1 MLQAGAPPQPPP
13 ASSPPEMARDD
24 PSPPRRTGTTPP
36 PASRRCAR
44 AHRRGVG
51 PSPPSSL
58 WSATRPRAQAS
69 PTTRSQ
75 QHRARLPATARNC
88 PRLECRPAGRSPQRV
103 QDCRARASPPSSS
116 RLSSGT
122 RRPSSATGS
131 RPSRPRSPTTCAPC
145 DAPAAALPAA
155 PPVCAACPAAAAASG
170 GFAAWTTWPQRTP
183 SRTTATAPKAPP
195 PAPLRHSVERGP
207 DWRRRRARGVAGRRG
222 AVSGRVRAALLCRA
236 HLPLGASRAH
246 TPSSTDTPTN

>member
-1 MLQAGAPPQPPP
+1 MTRVPRDAQVPHRRRLRGGAHGRTAAASALRRLPHSGRRRGHVPKLRRPP
-13 ASSPPEMARDD
+13 ARSNIVRDC
-24 PSPPRRTGTTPP
+24 P
-36 PASRRCAR
+36 
-44 AHRRGVG
+44 
-51 PSPPSSL
+51 
-58 WSATRPRAQAS
+58 
-69 PTTRSQ
+69 
-75 QHRARLPATARNC
+75 RLPEITRDYPRLPETARNW